1 MPGSSSPQVVTILP
15 GRIWLPL
22 HGWSDMEIWINPE
35 CSKCQSAL
43 TLLDAEGARYTIRY
57 YLDQPPTAQEL
68 VEVLARLG
76 LQPWDI
82 TRLSEPIAE
91 DLGLASWPRDDAGRP
106 RWIDALTT
114 HPVLIQRPII
124 TADDGT
130 AAVARSPEAVR
141 AAMGGIRP

>member
-1 MPGSSSPQVVTILP
+1 
-15 GRIWLPL
+15 
-22 HGWSDMEIWINPE
+22 MEIWINPE

-43 TLLDAEGARYTIRY
+43 SLLDAEGAHYTIRY
-57 YLDQPPTAQEL
+57 YLEQPPTAQEL

-82 TRLSEPIAE
+82 TRLGEPIAE
-91 DLGLASWPRDDAGRP
+91 DLGLTSWPRDDAARP
-106 RWIDALTT
+106 RWIDALAT
-114 HPVLIQRPII
+114 HPTLIQRPII

-141 AAMGGIRP
+141 AIMGASSPSDRR

>member
-1 MPGSSSPQVVTILP
+1 
-15 GRIWLPL
+15 
-22 HGWSDMEIWINPE
+22 MEIWINPE

-43 TLLDAEGARYTIRY
+43 TLLDAEGAHYTVRH
-57 YLDQPPTAQEL
+57 YLEQPPTAQEL

-82 TRLSEPIAE
+82 TRLGEPIAA
-91 DLGLASWPRDDAGRP
+91 DLGLASWPRDEAGRS

-130 AAVARSPEAVR
+130 TAIARSPQAVQAVI
-141 AAMGGIRP
+141 AASDPGDR

>member
-1 MPGSSSPQVVTILP
+1 
-15 GRIWLPL
+15 
-22 HGWSDMEIWINPE
+22 MEIWINPE

-43 TLLDAEGARYTIRY
+43 SLLDAEGAHYTIRY
-57 YLDQPPTAQEL
+57 YLEQPPTAEEL
-68 VEVLARLG
+68 GEVLARLG

-91 DLGLASWPRDDAGRP
+91 DLGMASWARDDAGRP

-114 HPVLIQRPII
+114 HPALIQRPII

-141 AAMGGIRP
+141 AVMEASGHNDR